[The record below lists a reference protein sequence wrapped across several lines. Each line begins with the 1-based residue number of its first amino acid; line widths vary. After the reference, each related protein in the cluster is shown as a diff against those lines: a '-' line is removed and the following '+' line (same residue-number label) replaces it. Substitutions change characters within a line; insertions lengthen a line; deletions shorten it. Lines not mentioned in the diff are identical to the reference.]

1 LIPYLFILFSI
12 SRASI
17 KRANDLRFDLAERAK
32 VQTPV
37 HCAATS
43 NRVELSDLLTPE
55 QEAQLTILLANL
67 MAHKYGTL
75 EIEIVDGKVKFFKP
89 KPSIKAK
96 PPFD

>member
-1 LIPYLFILFSI
+1 MDEPKKAYEI
-12 SRASI
+12 
-17 KRANDLRFDLAERAK
+17 RF
-32 VQTPV
+32 PM
-37 HCAATS
+37 
-43 NRVELSDLLTPE
+43 LSDLLTPE